1 MHHDPRLLQ
10 SFVVLAETLHFG
22 RAAQHLHVT
31 QPTLSQRIHRLER
44 QLGVTL
50 LERSSRRV
58 TLSEAGAAVLEQAR
72 VAVAASRAVDA
83 LAAEHRG
90 GYRGELRLGFSPG
103 VHYLAQRV
111 LTDLDPR
118 VRVSARQEN
127 TGVLCELVA
136 RGELEVALGFSP
148 APRPGVVVEE
158 LAEEPALVAVRTDHP
173 LARRDTVALSDLA
186 AETFALV
193 DAADGPGYNAAVR
206 ERCRAAGFEPRTP
219 ANPHGPLA
227 WETAVRSGGCVGLT
241 TRSAAAGTAR
251 GVRLVPLRPR
261 VTFPVALLHARTVG
275 PAARAFAEAAR
286 ARARRVKLRA
296 HEEG

>member
-22 RAAQHLHVT
+22 RAAQRLHVT

-58 TLSEAGAAVLEQAR
+58 ALSEAGAAVLEHAR
-72 VAVAASRAVDA
+72 AAVAASAAVDA
-83 LAAEHRG
+83 FAEEHRAG
-90 GYRGELRLGFSPG
+90 HRGELRLGFSPG

-127 TGVLCELVA
+127 TGILCELVA
-136 RGELEVALGFSP
+136 RAELEIALGFSP

-158 LAEEPALVAVRTDHP
+158 LAEEPALVAVRADHP
-173 LARRDTVALSDLA
+173 IARRETVALSDLA
-186 AETFALV
+186 AQTFALV

-241 TRSAAAGTAR
+241 TRSAAAGTVR
-251 GVRLVPLRPR
+251 DVRLIPLRPP
-261 VTFPVALLHARTVG
+261 VTFAIALLHAGTLG
-275 PAARAFAEAAR
+275 PAARAFAGAAR
-286 ARARRVKLRA
+286 ARARPADAGGPR
-296 HEEG
+296 